1 MPMKKSVYRLPCM
14 VSVCVLL
21 FLTSGCGADYNIY
34 ELYQVTD
41 NEDFT
46 FDYVIKD
53 KNDNVLL
60 FEERISREPEI
71 NVINENLLSVSVQAG
86 TGLSTRWTIYCDV
99 LNGNVSDAYCSV
111 LGEYEE
117 NVVYVNYDNGTYRIV
132 IQNIFNQKLFYKETV
147 LEDASLAA
155 DPVVGFEIGDNDT
168 AKVVYLKGEDYL
180 ETEIT
185 LDLN

>member
-1 MPMKKSVYRLPCM
+1 MRKSICRLLCM
-14 VSVCVLL
+14 ASACVLF
-21 FLTSGCGADYNIY
+21 FLVCGCGSDYDIY
-34 ELYQVTD
+34 ELYQVTE

-99 LNGNVSDAYCSV
+99 SKRTVSDAYCSV

-132 IQNIFNQKLFYKETV
+132 IQNIFNRKLFYKETV

-155 DPVVGFEIGDNDT
+155 DPVVSFEIGDNDM

-180 ETEIT
+180 ETEIMI
-185 LDLN
+185 DLN

>member
-1 MPMKKSVYRLPCM
+1 MKKSIYRLLSM
-14 VSVCVLL
+14 LSACVLI
-21 FLTSGCGADYNIY
+21 FLLSGCGENYNIH
-34 ELYQVTD
+34 ELYQITD
-41 NEDFT
+41 NEDYT
-46 FDYVIKD
+46 YDYVIKD
-53 KNDNVLL
+53 KNNNILIS
-60 FEERISREPEI
+60 EERLSREPEI

-99 LNGNVSDAYCSV
+99 SKRTISDAYCSV

-117 NVVYVNYDNGTYRIV
+117 NVVYVNYDNGMYRIV
-132 IQNIFNQKLFYKETV
+132 IQNIFNRELFYRETI

-155 DPVVGFEIGDNDT
+155 DPVVSFEILDNGT
-168 AKVVYLKGEDYL
+168 AKAVYLKGEDYS